1 MARHHISDPR
11 IQAVIGRLADQFVR
25 LGSVNA
31 LADALTSAQPGGS
44 PRIYPNRLHGLL
56 SEDRSRSINSATLE
70 AIDRGLAALESDGGA
85 GDGTVRQ
92 RVMAATAQTPTG
104 TADPAA
110 FIAAATGVP
119 PAVVKRVTDLPAPPV
134 SQASRAAEPGTPDW
148 SWQDDAVARSVRALG
163 RRPGYKAGL
172 VVPTGGGKTRIALRI
187 ALRWL
192 EAGDRDDT
200 VVLWVTHRRRLHLQ
214 ARRALQQLLR
224 DGEGVPDNAA
234 SLFASRIRFIMIG
247 DLAAAI
253 PAAADRLSLI
263 IVDEAHHAAAPSY
276 EPLFAPGA
284 VPGLF
289 LTATPNRADA
299 LPIGID
305 EVAYTITYRELFRR
319 NCLTEPVFEPP
330 LDLSDLDWSK
340 PDGLRDLADYLL
352 DRTDGDF
359 GKVLVTVSTRDRAE
373 NLYEAL
379 VTLLDE
385 RPGNPLS
392 FADIGFVH
400 AERSSGGV
408 STADFLD
415 EFTARP
421 TGVLVATAQL
431 VGEGYDDPS
440 IDAVVVTYPSTSIS
454 HLHQVAG
461 RALRT
466 APGKRVAHVV
476 QLRESPI
483 EYHFDQRWLY
493 QDISDQLRPE
503 LIDRTYGSAAHL
515 TERIRTLL
523 EQHRVPA
530 PVAGRIERQLQDI
543 GAGTAVQL
551 ILTGVPYFGPPDTFE
566 AKAEWGAVLITPEER
581 DRFVE
586 VFNDVSARID
596 DIKEHGL
603 YLARHLSTDSRAG
616 SLWKSY
622 VDLVTAME
630 YARREITSTPY
641 AGDNSRPYR
650 QGRSTTWLRYIS
662 FRFEPVLPA
671 ELDQFLR
678 DAFNRDAV
686 IAEFLQQPGRWVAAV
701 KIELPLAGTMAYLL
715 ADAGAQWIEE
725 QRRVLAEQLRDAR
738 GTEGFA
744 VLTRWAM
751 GLGSAPVPPALLAE
765 MSQLTRPERFAEQYL
780 PLATAQLTRG
790 EA

>member
-1 MARHHISDPR
+1 VARHHISDPR
-11 IQAVIGRLADQFVR
+11 VRAAIGRLADQFIR

-31 LADALTSAQPGGS
+31 LADALTSVQPGGS

-56 SEDRSRSINSATLE
+56 SEDQSRSINSGTLD
-70 AIDRGLAALESDGGA
+70 AIDRGLAVLENDGGT
-85 GDGTVRQ
+85 GDGMVRQ
-92 RVMAATAQTPTG
+92 RVVAATAQAPAG
-104 TADPAA
+104 IADPAG

-119 PAVVKRVTDLPAPPV
+119 PAVVKRIMDLPTPLL
-134 SQASRAAEPGTPDW
+134 SRTDRSFEPGVPDW
-148 SWQDDAVARSVRALG
+148 SWQDDAVAGSLRALG
-163 RRPGYKAGL
+163 RRPGYRAGL
-172 VVPTGGGKTRIALRI
+172 VVPTGGGKTRIALQI

-192 EAGDRDDT
+192 ESSDRDDT
-200 VVLWVTHRRRLHLQ
+200 IVLWVTHRRRLHLQ

-224 DGEGVPDNAA
+224 DGKGVPDNAA
-234 SLFASRIRFIMIG
+234 SLFASRIQFIMIG
-247 DLAAAI
+247 DLAAVTL
-253 PAAADRLSLI
+253 AASDRLSLI

-276 EPLFAPGA
+276 EPVFADSV

-319 NCLTEPVFEPP
+319 HCLTEPVFEPP
-330 LDLSDLDWSK
+330 LDLSDLDWSN
-340 PDGLRDLADYLL
+340 PEGLRDLADYLL

-359 GKVLVTVSTRDRAE
+359 GKVLVTVSTRERAE
-373 NLYEAL
+373 TLYEAL

-385 RPGNPLS
+385 RPGNAMS

-408 STADFLD
+408 SAADFLD

-454 HLHQVAG
+454 HLMQVAG

-503 LIDRTYGSAAHL
+503 LIDRTYCDATGLS
-515 TERIRTLL
+515 EQIRTLL
-523 EQHRVPA
+523 ELHRVPA
-530 PVAGRIERQLQDI
+530 PVAGRIERQVQDLE
-543 GAGTAVQL
+543 AGTAVQL
-551 ILTGVPYFGPPDTFE
+551 ILTGVPYFGSPDAFE
-566 AKAEWGAVLITPEER
+566 AKAEWGAILITPEER
-581 DRFVE
+581 DRFIQ
-586 VFNDVSARID
+586 VFNDVSVRAD

-603 YLARHLSTDSRAG
+603 YLARHLNIDSRAG

-622 VDLVTAME
+622 VDLVTSME
-630 YARREITSTPY
+630 YARRETTSTPY
-641 AGDNSRPYR
+641 AGNDSRPYR
-650 QGRSTTWLRYIS
+650 QGRSTTWLRYVS

-678 DAFNRDAV
+678 DAFNRDAL
-686 IAEFLQQPGRWVAAV
+686 IAEFLQQPERWAAAI
-701 KIELPLAGTMAYLL
+701 KIELPLAGTLAYLL
-715 ADAGAQWIEE
+715 ARTDAQWVEE
-725 QRRVLAEQLRDAR
+725 QRRMLTEQLRDAR
-738 GTEGFA
+738 GAEGFG
-744 VLTRWAM
+744 VLTQWAM
-751 GLGSAPVPPALLAE
+751 GLGNVPVPPALLAE
-765 MSQLTRPERFAEQYL
+765 ISQLTRPERFAEQYL
-780 PLATAQLTRG
+780 PLTSTHATRG
-790 EA
+790 DA

>member
-1 MARHHISDPR
+1 VARHHVSDPR
-11 IQAVIGRLADQFVR
+11 VQEVIGRLAAQFIR

-31 LADALTSAQPGGS
+31 LADALTAAQPAGS

-56 SEDRSRSINSATLE
+56 SEDPSRSINSATLD
-70 AIDRGLAALESDGGA
+70 AIDRGLAALEPGEGA

-92 RVMAATAQTPTG
+92 RVMAAAAQTPPG
-104 TADPAA
+104 VADPAG
-110 FIAAATGVP
+110 FIGAATGIP
-119 PAVVKRVTDLPAPPV
+119 AAVVKRVTALPAPLS
-134 SQASRAAEPGTPDW
+134 SQPSYSSDPGMPDW
-148 SWQDDAVARSVRALG
+148 SWQDEAVARSVRALA

-192 EAGDRDDT
+192 QASDREDT

-234 SLFASRIRFIMIG
+234 ALFASRIQFIMIG
-247 DLAAAI
+247 DLAITI

-276 EPLFAPGA
+276 ESLFAIDA

-330 LDLSDLDWSK
+330 LDMRGLDWSK
-340 PDGLRDLADYLL
+340 SRGLRDLADYLL
-352 DRTDGDF
+352 DRADGDF
-359 GKVLVTVSTRDRAE
+359 GKVLVTVSTRERAE
-373 NLYEAL
+373 ALYQAL

-385 RPGNPLS
+385 RPDNPLS
-392 FADIGFVH
+392 SEDIGFVH
-400 AERSSGGV
+400 AERSSAGV

-415 EFTARP
+415 EFSARP
-421 TGVLVATAQL
+421 TGVMVATAQL

-454 HLHQVAG
+454 HLMQVAG
-461 RALRT
+461 RALRA

-493 QDISDQLRPE
+493 QDISDQLRPD
-503 LIDRTYGSAAHL
+503 LIDRTCGSVADLSGQIHTVL
-515 TERIRTLL
+515 DR
-523 EQHRVPA
+523 HRVPA
-530 PVAGRIERQLQDI
+530 PIAERIDRELRDLE
-543 GAGTAVQL
+543 AGTEVQL
-551 ILTGVPYFGPPDTFE
+551 ILTGVPYFGSLDTFE
-566 AKAEWGAVLITPEER
+566 EKAEWGAILITPGER

-586 VFNDVSARID
+586 IFNDVSVRTE

-603 YLARHLSTDSRAG
+603 YLARRLSTNGRAG

-630 YARREITSTPY
+630 YARREITGTPY
-641 AGDNSRPYR
+641 AGDESRPYR
-650 QGRSTTWLRYIS
+650 EGRSTTWLRYVS
-662 FRFEPVLPA
+662 FRFEPVLPP
-671 ELDQFLR
+671 ELDEFLG
-678 DAFNRDAV
+678 DVVNRDAV
-686 IAEFLQQPGRWVAAV
+686 VAAFLEQPEGWAAAA

-715 ADAGAQWIEE
+715 TGTAAEWIED
-725 QRRVLAEQLRDAR
+725 QRRLLTRQLRDTKA
-738 GTEGFA
+738 EAGFGI
-744 VLTRWAM
+744 LTNWLM
-751 GLGSAPVPPALLAE
+751 GLGSTPVPAPLLVE
-765 MSQLTRPERFAEQYL
+765 MRQFTRPERFALQYL
-780 PLATAQLTRG
+780 ALGVGGDA
-790 EA
+790 